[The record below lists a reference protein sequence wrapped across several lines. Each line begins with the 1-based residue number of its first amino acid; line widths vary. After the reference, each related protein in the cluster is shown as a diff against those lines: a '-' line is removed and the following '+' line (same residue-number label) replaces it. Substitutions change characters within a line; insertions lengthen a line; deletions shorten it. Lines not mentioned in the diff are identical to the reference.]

1 MPDTLNGYNIAEQN
15 NDFRQQILIIASVLA
30 VIYGVWF
37 AVDNYRIGN
46 YWFTAVD
53 LIVAT
58 IFFCGGVTAYKN
70 RQASWPRF
78 VSVLTVALFFF
89 SIFFNGGI
97 EGTGAVWSFLVPPV
111 VFFLSGFRYGMTIS
125 VVYLTCCALSYL
137 FSIYVPGYLY
147 VYDPAF
153 LKRFFG
159 IFAFSTIVSGGYEY
173 HKMKSERILLDLLE
187 TAERSWNQIAE
198 SEIKYRAL
206 FEGCG
211 HGIVIADI
219 ENENIIGVNPWAA
232 KMFGYDQHELVGKSI
247 ESLHPA
253 DEADSTMQL
262 FRKNNLTC
270 FSHVAKLPCQR
281 KDHSVFY
288 AELNTALMEIDGR
301 KCVVGFF
308 ADVTRLVLTER
319 ELVAARRKADSAS
332 EAKSVFLANM
342 SHEIRTPIHGIYG
355 MVELMLHSE
364 LSDEQRQYAE
374 IIRDSSNSL
383 LMLINDILDIS
394 KIESGKMEVESTTF
408 DLKSIVRGVFE
419 QLRHNA
425 VMKNLSYRLELDE
438 ALPDIVRGD
447 SAKLRQILVNLV
459 DNAIKFT
466 AEGEVVL
473 SVIPDYDTGNNS
485 NIRFEVRDTGIG
497 IAAEKQDMLF
507 QSFTQLDSSNTRRFG
522 GSGLGL
528 AISKKLVLLM
538 SGQIFVQSDLGNG
551 SRFWFHIPLPVE
563 SDKEQAEHFYRQA
576 RSLSGRMVAIPMPEL
591 AKKSYYALLA
601 EDNPVNQYV
610 VKAMLDKLG
619 ISVDVVSNGHE
630 AILALARRQYDILLL
645 DLQMPLLDGFETIRL
660 VRGNANANFNRS
672 IPAIAVTADA
682 FSETREACIKA
693 GMNDCLI
700 KPFRMH
706 DLSSIIKKWLP
717 GDKEKS

>member
-1 MPDTLNGYNIAEQN
+1 VPDTLNGLNIAEKN
-15 NDFRQQILIIASVLA
+15 NYFRQQILIIASVLA

-53 LIVAT
+53 LIVAI
-58 IFFCGGVTAYKN
+58 IFFFGGVTAYKH
-70 RQASWPRF
+70 RQASWPRI

-97 EGTGAVWSFLVPPV
+97 EGTGAVWSLLVPPV

-125 VVYLTCCALSYL
+125 LVYLTCCALSYL
-137 FSIYVPGYLY
+137 LSLYIPGYLY

-187 TAERSWNQIAE
+187 TAQNSWKQIAE
-198 SEIKYRAL
+198 SELKYRAL

-219 ENENIIGVNPWAA
+219 ENESIIGANPWAA
-232 KMFGYDQHELVGKSI
+232 KMFGYEQHELVGRNI
-247 ESLHPA
+247 DSLHPA
-253 DEADSTMQL
+253 EDVDNTMQL
-262 FRKNNLTC
+262 FRKNNLTAYN
-270 FSHVAKLPCQR
+270 HVAKLPCQR
-281 KDHSVFY
+281 RDRSVFY

-308 ADVTRLVLTER
+308 ADVTRLVLAER
-319 ELVAARRKADSAS
+319 ELVAARKKADSAS
-332 EAKSVFLANM
+332 EAKSIFLANM

-419 QLRHNA
+419 QMRHHA
-425 VMKNLSYRLELDE
+425 VIKNLSYRLELDE
-438 ALPDIVRGD
+438 NLPDIVRGD
-447 SAKLRQILVNLV
+447 SAKLRQILVNLL

-466 AEGEVVL
+466 ADGEVILHVT
-473 SVIPDYDTGNNS
+473 PDSEAGNS

-497 IAAEKQDMLF
+497 IAGDKQDMLF
-507 QSFTQLDSSNTRRFG
+507 QSFTQIDSSNTRRYG

-528 AISKKLVLLM
+528 AISKKLILLM
-538 SGQIFVQSDLGNG
+538 RGQLFVQSELGKG
-551 SRFWFHIPLPVE
+551 ARFWFHIPLPIE
-563 SDKEQAEHFYRQA
+563 TDEEQAEHYYRQT

-591 AKKSYYALLA
+591 AKKSYHALLA

-630 AILALARRQYDILLL
+630 AILALARRRYDILLL

-660 VRGNANANFNRS
+660 VRSNTNANFNRT

-682 FSETREACIKA
+682 FSETRSDCIQA
-693 GMNDCLI
+693 GMNDCLV

-706 DLSSIIKKWLP
+706 DLSSIVKKWLP
-717 GDKEKS
+717 EDNDNN